1 MSEHVLGG
9 RAAFAR
15 VRPVCLGDDGQ
26 VVDRGAT
33 SDLAFV
39 TSENVITDRA
49 RRVRPGT
56 RGTTLSM
63 RSARSVTT
71 FAAGAAS
78 ILALTV
84 ASLGLPAQ
92 ALQAQKPAAAPP
104 EAAAP
109 PAAQAAPAAP
119 VNPLSES
126 VAAVVNDEIVSSY
139 DLMQRMRLLMA
150 TSGMQ
155 PTQENLPQIEQEALR
170 SLIDEHLQ
178 MQELKRLEKQQK
190 ITIISTDKEVDEQI
204 ADIAQSNKMTADQLK
219 QSLVQQGIGLET
231 WRAQLRAE
239 SSWQSWI
246 QGRYG
251 SRLRIGEDQIKAYQK
266 RLADAAAKPQYQ
278 VSEVFLDAARVGGM
292 EVATNGAAQ
301 LLNQMQQG
309 APFAAVARQFSASA
323 TAANGGDVGW
333 VSPGE
338 MPPEVDA
345 ALEELRPGQL
355 SKPIPVKDGVY
366 IVYLRDKRAGSKT
379 AIVDLKQVAV
389 PLAADANEAQV
400 AAATKLLTDLK
411 PKITN
416 CQTLESVA
424 GKVDGLVAGDLG
436 EAEITDL
443 APAFQEAAGKL
454 DVGQVSDPIRT
465 DAGMHLI
472 AVCGKRQGGANAPS
486 HDQIENRLRG
496 QQLALISKRYLRDLR
511 NQATIETR

>member
-1 MSEHVLGG
+1 MGG

-15 VRPVCLGDDGQ
+15 VRPVCSGDEDHGE
-26 VVDRGAT
+26 T

-39 TSENVITDRA
+39 TSENMITDRA
-49 RRVRPGT
+49 CRVRPGT

-92 ALQAQKPAAAPP
+92 ALQAQEAAPP
-104 EAAAP
+104 QVAAP
-109 PAAQAAPAAP
+109 PAPAAASQIP

-155 PTQENLPQIEQEALR
+155 ATQENLPQIEQEALR

-178 MQELKRLEKQQK
+178 MQELKRVEKQQK
-190 ITIISTDKEVDEQI
+190 ISIISTEKEVDEQI
-204 ADIAQSNKMTADQLK
+204 GDIAQGNKMNAEQLK
-219 QSLVQQGIGLET
+219 SSLVAQGIGLDT
-231 WRAQLRAE
+231 WRAQLRAD
-239 SSWQSWI
+239 SSWQGWI

-251 SRLRIGEDQIKAYQK
+251 SRLRIGEDQIKAYQR

-278 VSEVFLDAARVGGM
+278 VSEVFLDSARVGGM

-301 LLNQMQQG
+301 LINQMQQG
-309 APFAAVARQFSASA
+309 APFPAVARQFSGSA

-338 MPPEVDA
+338 MPAEVDA
-345 ALEELRPGQL
+345 ALEELRPGQM

-379 AIVDLKQVAV
+379 AIVDLKQVAA
-389 PLAADANEAQV
+389 PLAADATEAQI

-411 PKITN
+411 PKISN
-416 CQTLESVA
+416 CSTLETVA

-443 APAFQEAAGKL
+443 APAFQEAANKL
-454 DVGQVSDPIRT
+454 DVGQISDPIRT